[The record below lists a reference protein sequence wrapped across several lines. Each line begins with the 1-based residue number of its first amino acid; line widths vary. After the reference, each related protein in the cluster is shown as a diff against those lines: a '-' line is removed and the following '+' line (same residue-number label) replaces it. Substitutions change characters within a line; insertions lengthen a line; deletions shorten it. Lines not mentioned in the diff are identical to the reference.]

1 MKLNPQTIT
10 LKKGNFKDAHFYVVS
25 VDHSFEIIRL
35 QHIALQFNIL
45 LFSISDQGIDCRKQ
59 QSF

>member
-10 LKKGNFKDAHFYVVS
+10 LKKGNFKDACFYVVS
-25 VDHSFEIIRL
+25 VDHSFEITRL
-35 QHIALQFNIL
+35 HHVALQCNIL
-45 LFSISDQGIDCRKQ
+45 FFSISNQGIDCIKQ